1 MVLVTNEKEGGKK
14 KSTLRSVH
22 NTAVYHVTEVWN
34 KWHVERDML
43 T

>member
-1 MVLVTNEKEGGKK
+1 MVLVTNEKEGEK